1 MLSSRYIIYSLIGET
16 IQVTSIRGCPQGG
29 ILSPLLWNLTMDD
42 LLRDLNEAGY
52 YSIGFADDIAI
63 IIRGK
68 FPSTVS
74 EVLQNSLKRLENCF
88 NRTKLSGNPNKTT
101 IVPFNRLKNK
111 GPIKKHFVLGIGY
124 SC

>member
-1 MLSSRYIIYSLIGET
+1 M
-16 IQVTSIRGCPQGG
+16 QVASVRGCQQGG
-29 ILSPLLWNLTMDD
+29 VFSPLLCNLNVEEP
-42 LLRDLNEAGY
+42 LWDLNEAGY
-52 YSIGFADDIAI
+52 YSIRFADDIAI

-74 EVLQNSLKRLENCF
+74 EVLQNALKRLENSCS
-88 NRTKLSGNPNKTT
+88 RTKLSVKPNKTT